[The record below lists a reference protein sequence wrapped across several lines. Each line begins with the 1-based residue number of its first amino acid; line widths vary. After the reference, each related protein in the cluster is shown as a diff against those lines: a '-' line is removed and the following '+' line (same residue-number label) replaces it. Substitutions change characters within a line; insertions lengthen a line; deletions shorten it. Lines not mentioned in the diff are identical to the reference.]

1 MFLCRN
7 LENVE
12 SKIIYTTRGKS
23 SVCYTSRVG
32 VFFERSFRVT
42 KVVLKLIGE
51 IVEDDKLL
59 LYDFPVTTITAIN
72 KVDMF

>member
-1 MFLCRN
+1 MA
-7 LENVE
+7 
-12 SKIIYTTRGKS
+12 YTTRGKS